1 MQDNRANPHRCPPLP
16 CVCLRLTPSAL
27 HLHITG
33 LTPVTSHHCHMHA
46 KSLQLQKCTHL
57 ARALTAAC
65 GSGFGLI
72 SSRWSTQLGSP
83 ANSPQ
88 HYKGICS
95 WLSIAKR
102 VHITTSGHHH
112 CLSWPQTLDLRVPS
126 RTQTALTA
134 TVDLLQCLSRAC
146 SYQCNWWNSNKVF
159 SLIILH
165 QCWFLSFDKC
175 TWLYKMLAW

>member
-1 MQDNRANPHRCPPLP
+1 MENQNLPKVSVFWNQGPEKEQLNCNCCSLRIDMFEIQNLQEVSVLKGSPTLHWQPAQASVSAQVQDIRANPHRCPPLP

-112 CLSWPQTLDLRVPS
+112 CLS
-126 RTQTALTA
+126 
-134 TVDLLQCLSRAC
+134 
-146 SYQCNWWNSNKVF
+146 
-159 SLIILH
+159 
-165 QCWFLSFDKC
+165 
-175 TWLYKMLAW
+175 